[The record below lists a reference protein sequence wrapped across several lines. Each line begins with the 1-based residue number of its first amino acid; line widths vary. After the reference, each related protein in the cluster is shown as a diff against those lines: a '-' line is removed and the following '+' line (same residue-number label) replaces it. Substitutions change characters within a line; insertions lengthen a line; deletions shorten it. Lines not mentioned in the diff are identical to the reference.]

1 MPLCAMDGDF
11 ASNNKIILHDVLQ
24 IVVNCVREEMYLHV
38 NVSGLNKFKKRRF
51 HETVNLLTG
60 ETDAHPDLIKVIT

>member
-1 MPLCAMDGDF
+1 MICLLY
-11 ASNNKIILHDVLQ
+11 KVLD
-24 IVVNCVREEMYLHV
+24 V

-60 ETDAHPDLIKVIT
+60 ESDAHPDLIKVSTECFNSELNKIYC